1 MRVPAKRALNQRPA
15 SSVSISAK
23 VRLYTLAF
31 LPVQRFRLV
40 SWVTTTTPSRLIW
53 TSAEPVRLLRAYGFE
68 GHCVIT
74 SQSYETLHKVKELAP
89 DIPTGYILALGVGNY
104 YDLPDA
110 DFFSVEHTFIT
121 SGMVNQIHLR
131 GKTISAW
138 TIAQEDD
145 ARHMME
151 LGADDLITD
160 KPDLVHEL
168 LRQNAEMDTTLLSL
182 RDAIQDWFFPAPD
195 EEVSDEAEDVIEDV
209 IEDPEEF
216 LDAA

>member
-1 MRVPAKRALNQRPA
+1 MVQHPLRRDADSLLGRGIAALPREDRPECGDQA
-15 SSVSISAK
+15 QCRYPDAGSRDGPPSAG
-23 VRLYTLAF
+23 VRL
-31 LPVQRFRLV
+31 
-40 SWVTTTTPSRLIW
+40 
-53 TSAEPVRLLRAYGFE
+53 E

-110 DFFSVEHTFIT
+110 DFFSVETTFIT

-131 GKTISAW
+131 GKTVSAW
-138 TIAQEDD
+138 TIDREED
-145 ARHMME
+145 AKHMME

-160 KPDLVHEL
+160 KPDMVNEL
-168 LRQNAEMDTTLLSL
+168 LSQNAEMDTTLLSL
-182 RDAIQDWFFPAPD
+182 RDAIQNWFFPSD
-195 EEVSDEAEDVIEDV
+195 EEVSDSVEEVIEDV